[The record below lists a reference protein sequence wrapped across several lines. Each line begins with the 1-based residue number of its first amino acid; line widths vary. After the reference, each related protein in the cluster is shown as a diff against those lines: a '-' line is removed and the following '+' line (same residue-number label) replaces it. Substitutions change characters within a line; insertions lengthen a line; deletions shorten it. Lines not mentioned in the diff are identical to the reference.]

1 MNLIENLHLFFIFL
15 LIFCSILLFVSKN
28 PVYAVLFLIVIF
40 FISACTLILFNV
52 DFISILFV
60 IIYVGAIAV
69 LFMFI
74 VMMLDLKT
82 NNFSSFDLYI
92 FTPLTVFIV
101 LNLQIFFFYNNS
113 VFIFDKKFDLQR
125 FSSCILTDS
134 FSNIE
139 IFGQCLYNYYIIC
152 FLLAGLVLLVAMLGA
167 ILLTS
172 SYRSIR
178 STEFVPRQLS
188 RSNFFLSFFN

>member
-1 MNLIENLHLFFIFL
+1 VNLIENLHLFFIFL